1 MKWGILNLSPVARKV
16 WWEKVKRVSFPTTPC
31 SGRARYEECREPINF
46 FFRFS
51 LCVTCEQ
58 ALPGVQGWGEE
69 REEWERMLWRACSQA
84 TFCAIVLFEH
94 AVIVTLDQSILL
106 FFALVTLDQY
116 SRLSLLIA
124 FDGVVFAFN
133 LMFHSD
139 LWTAVALNSFH
150 VSPLTLVAGTRCCVR
165 NQNSTKQMQI
175 IFCKILKKL
184 KRFFYKVHMMFNS
197 WGVIT
202 ESKSYELYS
211 CLGNFPRVFELF

>member
-1 MKWGILNLSPVARKV
+1 MRENALKSLLAGYTLRHCVV
-16 WWEKVKRVSFPTTPC
+16 WAGSNCNIRSEYSIVFC
-31 SGRARYEECREPINF
+31 SCYPR
-46 FFRFS
+46 
-51 LCVTCEQ
+51 
-58 ALPGVQGWGEE
+58 
-69 REEWERMLWRACSQA
+69 
-84 TFCAIVLFEH
+84 
-94 AVIVTLDQSILL
+94 SILTSFTSNCL
-106 FFALVTLDQY
+106 LST
-116 SRLSLLIA
+116 RLRHLTA
-124 FDGVVFAFN
+124 FDDVVFAFN

-139 LWTAVALNSFH
+139 LWTAVALNGFH

-184 KRFFYKVHMMFNS
+184 KRFFYKVHMMVNS